1 MYNPLQL
8 PDTIPTV
15 RTLLSRSPWRRRGI
29 LCSLAAAPTLVFL
42 LLAAATAFAGSATWL
57 ATPASEDWNTA
68 TNWTAGGPP
77 DGPSDTATFQSSNIT
92 SVSTSSPTEV
102 NGIVFNAGASPF
114 TITAR
119 PFLKELDITGA
130 GITNNSGIPQN
141 FVANGDGNSSASIVF
156 KNSATAGSLT
166 AFSNTGGTFANAV
179 GGVMSFINTSTAGNG
194 TFTTNG
200 GLVSGAHGGALDFGN
215 SATAGNAIF
224 TTTGAAVS
232 GADGGIIQFS
242 DTSTAGN
249 GTFITNG
256 GSFGGGGGMIQFFI
270 NSTGGTARME
280 IFGNGS
286 LDMSFRQAP
295 GMPVGSI
302 EGSGAVFLGANNLTV
317 GSNNLSTTFSGV
329 IQDDGLNGGIGGSL
343 TKIGSG
349 KLTLSGAN
357 TYTGG
362 TTISAGTLFV
372 TNRRGPGTG
381 SGAVQVNVGKLGGT
395 GKISGSVTVGTG
407 SGAGAFLTPGV
418 VPATPSTL
426 TIQKRLTFR
435 ADGTFHFGFKSS
447 NITADK
453 IIARGVTIDSG
464 ALIFFDHVDVGTFPL
479 GTVFTAIDNTAATP
493 IAGTFANLPDG
504 ATLTIDN
511 ITFQADY
518 QGGDGNNFTLT
529 VVP

>member
-1 MYNPLQL
+1 MQH
-8 PDTIPTV
+8 
-15 RTLLSRSPWRRRGI
+15 
-29 LCSLAAAPTLVFL
+29 LCSLLRSEIRKIIPLHLRLCPPAYFLAAAILML
-42 LLAAATAFAGSATWL
+42 LLAAAGTAFAGSATWNL
-57 ATPASEDWNTA
+57 NPTDGVWNTA
-68 TNWTAGGPP
+68 TNWTPPTVPNGPA
-77 DGPSDTATFQSSNIT
+77 DTATFGVSNTTDIENN
-92 SVSTSSPTEV
+92 STGDIEV
-102 NGIVFNAGASPF
+102 NGIVFNAGASAF
-114 TITAR
+114 TIAFGNASFFHAFT
-119 PFLKELDITGA
+119 TSGV
-130 GITNNSGIPQN
+130 GITNNSGITQN
-141 FVANGDGNSSASIVF
+141 FVVADSGEAATMIF
-156 KNSATAGSLT
+156 KNSATAGDQT
-166 AFSNTGGTFANAV
+166 V
-179 GGVMSFINTSTAGNG
+179 
-194 TFTTNG
+194 FT
-200 GLVSGAHGGALDFGN
+200 LASGCCG
-215 SATAGNAIF
+215 SMF
-224 TTTGAAVS
+224 TE
-232 GADGGIIQFS
+232 FH

-249 GTFITNG
+249 ATLIANSGAFGNFILFSG
-256 GSFGGGGGMIQFFI
+256 D
-270 NSTGGTARME
+270 STGGTSRIE
-280 IFGNGS
+280 VFGNGN
-286 LDMSFRQAP
+286 LDISAHSAP
-295 GMPVGSI
+295 GVAVGSI
-302 EGSGAVFLGANNLTV
+302 EGDGLISLGANNLTV
-317 GSNNLSTTFSGV
+317 GSNNLRTTFSGV
-329 IQDDGLNGGIGGSL
+329 IQDGGGAGGSL

-362 TTISAGTLFV
+362 TTISAGSAGTLFV
-372 TNRRGPGTG
+372 TNRRGSGTG

-418 VPATPSTL
+418 VAATPSTL

-504 ATLTIDN
+504 ATFTIDN

>member
-1 MYNPLQL
+1 MKNTTDIASSLLVASPSPLCSRARAL
-8 PDTIPTV
+8 LLSAAASL
-15 RTLLSRSPWRRRGI
+15 TLLLS
-29 LCSLAAAPTLVFL
+29 
-42 LLAAATAFAGSATWL
+42 TANSSFAGSATWL
-57 ATPASEDWNTA
+57 ASPATGDWNTA
-68 TNWTAGGPP
+68 ANWTPGGPP
-77 DGPSDTATFQSSNIT
+77 DGPADTATFQSSNIS
-92 SVSTSSPTEV
+92 SVSTSAPTEV
-102 NGIVFNAGASPF
+102 NGIVFDAGASAF

-119 PFLKELDITGA
+119 PFLKELDITGV

-141 FVANGDGNSSASIVF
+141 FVANGDGNSLASLVF

-166 AFSNTGGTFANAV
+166 AFTNTGGTFANAV
-179 GGVMSFINTSTAGNG
+179 GGVMSFQGTSTAGNG

-200 GLVSGAHGGALDFGN
+200 GLVSGAHGGAIAFGN

-224 TTTGAAVS
+224 TTNGAAVS
-232 GADGGIIQFS
+232 GADGGLIQFV

-256 GSFGGGGGMIQFFI
+256 GSFGGGGGMIQFSI
-270 NSTGGTARME
+270 SSTGGTARME

-317 GSNNLSTTFSGV
+317 GGNNLSTTFSGV
-329 IQDDGLNGGIGGSL
+329 IQDGGLNGGIGGSV

-362 TTISAGTLFV
+362 TTINAGTLFV
-372 TNRRGPGTG
+372 TNRRGSGTG

-418 VPATPSTL
+418 VAATPSTL
-426 TIQKRLTFR
+426 TIQKRLTLR

-493 IAGTFANLPDG
+493 IAGAFANLADG
-504 ATLTIDN
+504 ATFTIDN

-518 QGGDGNNFTLT
+518 QGGDNNDLTLT